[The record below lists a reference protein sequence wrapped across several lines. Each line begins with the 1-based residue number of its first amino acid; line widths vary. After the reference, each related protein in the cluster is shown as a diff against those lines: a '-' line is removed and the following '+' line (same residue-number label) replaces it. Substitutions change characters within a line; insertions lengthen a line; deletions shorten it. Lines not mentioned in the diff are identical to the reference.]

1 MAAVGSK
8 EMIMKGIN
16 NTVDTIFAGNKVNLT
31 DVINQKHENPK
42 YLPGVTLPENIV
54 ADPSVTST
62 CKDADICVLCLPH
75 QFVQKVWIL
84 RFCSLA
90 LNSSDCHFSHHRPVK
105 A

>member
-1 MAAVGSK
+1 
-8 EMIMKGIN
+8 MKGIN

-54 ADPSVTST
+54 ADPSVSST